1 MLVPICEKCFEKFVK
16 KRSIV
21 PLPMQEPGMPVKE
34 YFKLFEMFITVEC
47 VPINSVPARNIFI
60 HGLSNEN
67 KEEVKNLSLG
77 SLSRPIDE
85 NYIRDLVNYLSSVED
100 FKHTILGKPQEV

>member
-16 KRSIV
+16 KRSII

-34 YFKLFEMFITVEC
+34 YFKLFEFFITVEC

-85 NYIRDLVNYLSSVED
+85 NYIRNLVNCLSSVED
-100 FKHTILGKPQEV
+100 FKHTILGKPQKV

>member
-1 MLVPICEKCFEKFVK
+1 MH
-16 KRSIV
+16 R
-21 PLPMQEPGMPVKE
+21 QEI
-34 YFKLFEMFITVEC
+34 Y
-47 VPINSVPARNIFI
+47 FI
-60 HGLSNEN
+60 HSLSNES

-100 FKHTILGKPQEV
+100 FKHTILGKL